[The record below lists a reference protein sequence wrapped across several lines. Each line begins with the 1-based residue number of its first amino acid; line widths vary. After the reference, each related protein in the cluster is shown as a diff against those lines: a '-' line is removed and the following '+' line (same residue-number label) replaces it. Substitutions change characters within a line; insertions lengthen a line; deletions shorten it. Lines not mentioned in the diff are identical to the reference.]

1 MALAPLWT
9 PMDDVMRHDS
19 LDGQVAL
26 VTGATRGIGAQI
38 GVQLADLGATVYAGA
53 RDTSDVSSKDLRP
66 VELDVTVDETMS
78 RAIDRVRT
86 DQGRLDVLVNNAG
99 IAGPRSPLHEAE
111 SADIDTTFDV
121 NLRGPVVLTKL
132 ALPLL
137 LARSGGRVV
146 NVSSGMGA
154 LGEGMS
160 GTYPA
165 YRISKAGLNGL
176 TTYLHGE
183 YAGDG
188 LLANA
193 ACPGWVRT
201 DLGSPEA
208 PKSPE
213 EGADTPVWLATFTP
227 GSTSGRF
234 WRNRELIEW

>member
-1 MALAPLWT
+1 MVT
-9 PMDDVMRHDS
+9 VKRHQS
-19 LDGQVAL
+19 LDDQVAL
-26 VTGATRGIGAQI
+26 VTGATRGIGEQI
-38 GVQLADLGATVYAGA
+38 SNQLVELGATVYAGA
-53 RDTSDVSSKDLRP
+53 REQADITAKEQRP
-66 VELDVTVDETMS
+66 IGLDVTVEETLA
-78 RAIDRVRT
+78 RAIERIKAET
-86 DQGRLDVLVNNAG
+86 GRLDILVNNAG
-99 IAGPRSPLHEAE
+99 IAGPRSPLHETE
-111 SADIDTTFDV
+111 TRSIDETFGV

-137 LARSGGRVV
+137 LERQGGRIV

-160 GTYPA
+160 GGYPA

-183 YAGDG
+183 YHDAG
-188 LLANA
+188 LLSNA

-213 EGADTPVWLATFTP
+213 EGAETPVWLATFRP
-227 GSTSGRF
+227 KSASGRF
-234 WRNRELIEW
+234 WRDRDVIAW